1 MKTVELRATLP
12 DEFAD
17 RLKEVLRGDEGD
29 WERLRQLVAETPEP
43 KREETLTFR
52 TPNLTLE
59 EFAALSDQEANR
71 ITNEAYEANHEW
83 VDREWQQRGAI
94 WIAVIDGEVI
104 ASSPRIN
111 FPNGPR
117 IRELGAATGKQA
129 FIFVDKS
136 RFVIEESVGW
146 NATRHAG
153 DYYPTVP
160 LTVVHESAS
169 SSVSLVAHFDTGS
182 NYTYLPFEGLAE
194 QGVVQRDPNEKGV
207 EFFHLGEPFFCLSRF
222 VRAQLENS
230 SPLQEQ
236 DVVCVLD
243 WQSSPFVQVN
253 PQRAALVGRDLPA
266 AMQSKIEL
274 DFEARTTMV
283 HPRRESEVV

>member
-1 MKTVELRATLP
+1 MKTVELRAKLP

-43 KREETLTFR
+43 KREAALTFR

-71 ITNEAYEANHEW
+71 ITNEAYEANREW

-94 WIAVIDGEVI
+94 WIAVIDGEVV

-129 FIFVDKS
+129 FVFVDKS

-153 DYYPTVP
+153 DYYPI
-160 LTVVHESAS
+160 SDCAIN
-169 SSVSLVAHFDTGS
+169 G
-182 NYTYLPFEGLAE
+182 
-194 QGVVQRDPNEKGV
+194 R
-207 EFFHLGEPFFCLSRF
+207 SR
-222 VRAQLENS
+222 
-230 SPLQEQ
+230 
-236 DVVCVLD
+236 
-243 WQSSPFVQVN
+243 
-253 PQRAALVGRDLPA
+253 
-266 AMQSKIEL
+266 K
-274 DFEARTTMV
+274 
-283 HPRRESEVV
+283 